1 MVYASRTGAL
11 QPEGAYEVLARAQA
25 LEAEGRSIVHLEI
38 GEPDFATPP
47 NISLAAI
54 DAIASGRTRYN
65 PTAGLPALR
74 DVIARQAGEQRGVS
88 FEANHVVV
96 GPGAKPLL
104 FFPTLALV
112 ESGDQVIYPDPGFPT
127 YRAMIE
133 IAGGEPVP
141 VPLSEPDGFSFDLE
155 ALDAAISERTRL
167 IIINSPGNPTGATL
181 PQEDLEHIALAAQ
194 RVDAWVLSDEIYT
207 RTVFDGAE
215 APSIASLDGMLQRTI
230 IVDGFSKTYAMTG
243 WRLGFGI
250 MPAPLAARV
259 ALLLNH
265 SVGCT
270 AHFTQLAAIE
280 ALTGPQDAAHAMVTS
295 YQRRRDL
302 VVAGL
307 SSLPGRHLPH
317 AGWGLLCLP
326 EHPWNRPH
334 QPGIC
339 RCHDGG
345 RGRPP
350 SGNSLRQPRGR
361 LRPRFVR
368 QLAAEVSVWDSK
380 EWRRL
385 SAPEALDLRLAQL
398 SLDPASTNPSRMS
411 FACAARPSNKVRL
424 KGHRWTWPCEHAGP
438 QDPAPSNR
446 PEMEMPRLGQRSL
459 TTENQD
465 RLDAVRAQGDIGVQ
479 PVPNHA
485 HRPHWDTNLAGKHIE
500 HGSLRL
506 SDDNVGTTS
515 RRGFDEGDHRP
526 NIRHEP
532 FFGRAVEIG
541 MRRKIGKTGADVIAQ
556 LPQTRIGQGGI
567 KTQDDPARVI
577 LHQGEAVLFEHLCQR
592 RCSGQEDVTAWRLLV
607 KPDCAGLTCREDLI
621 V

>member
-1 MVYASRTGAL
+1 MVFASRTGAL

-25 LEAEGRSIVHLEI
+25 LEAEGRSIIHLEI

-47 NISLAAI
+47 NISLAGI

-74 DVIARQAGEQRGVS
+74 EVIARHAGEQRGVS
-88 FEANHVVV
+88 LEANQVVV

-141 VPLSEPDGFSFDLE
+141 VPLSEPDGFSFDLD

-167 IIINSPGNPTGATL
+167 IIVNSPGNPTGATL
-181 PQEDLEHIALAAQ
+181 PQEDLEHIAAAAQ
-194 RVDAWVLSDEIYT
+194 RVDAWVLSDEIYM

-250 MPAPLAARV
+250 MPAPLATRV

-280 ALTGPQDAAHAMVTS
+280 ALTGPQDAAHAMVAS

-307 SSLPGRHLPH
+307 SSLPGVTCRMPDGAFYAFPNICGTGLTSQAFADAMMEAGVALLPGTAFGSH
-317 AGWGLLCLP
+317 GEG
-326 EHPWNRPH
+326 
-334 QPGIC
+334 
-339 RCHDGG
+339 
-345 RGRPP
+345 
-350 SGNSLRQPRGR
+350 
-361 LRPRFVR
+361 FVR
-368 QLAAEVSVWDSK
+368 VSYANS
-380 EWRRL
+380 
-385 SAPEALDLRLAQL
+385 PENLRLGLERMEAAL
-398 SLDPASTNPSRMS
+398 RSRS
-411 FACAARPSNKVRL
+411 A
-424 KGHRWTWPCEHAGP
+424 
-438 QDPAPSNR
+438 
-446 PEMEMPRLGQRSL
+446 
-459 TTENQD
+459 
-465 RLDAVRAQGDIGVQ
+465 
-479 PVPNHA
+479 
-485 HRPHWDTNLAGKHIE
+485 
-500 HGSLRL
+500 
-506 SDDNVGTTS
+506 
-515 RRGFDEGDHRP
+515 
-526 NIRHEP
+526 
-532 FFGRAVEIG
+532 
-541 MRRKIGKTGADVIAQ
+541 
-556 LPQTRIGQGGI
+556 
-567 KTQDDPARVI
+567 
-577 LHQGEAVLFEHLCQR
+577 
-592 RCSGQEDVTAWRLLV
+592 
-607 KPDCAGLTCREDLI
+607 
-621 V
+621 